1 VTTAHLTGAEAPQRQ
16 THAAKPPDRRTNM
29 SENVSHTLK
38 GAVERAK
45 QSAEKQEDRRG
56 AAGSEAEE
64 VVHELA
70 VKSGEKLAQ
79 ERNHR
84 AG

>member
-1 VTTAHLTGAEAPQRQ
+1 
-16 THAAKPPDRRTNM
+16 M
-29 SENVSHTLK
+29 SDKLK
-38 GAVERAK
+38 GAVEQAK
-45 QSAEKQEDRRG
+45 QSAEEHKDRLA
-56 AAGSEAEE
+56 AAGSQAEE

-70 VKSGEKLAQ
+70 VKSGEKLTQ

>member
-1 VTTAHLTGAEAPQRQ
+1 
-16 THAAKPPDRRTNM
+16 M
-29 SENVSHTLK
+29 SDNVSDKLK
-38 GAVERAK
+38 GAAEQAK
-45 QSAEKQEDRRG
+45 QSGEKQADRLA

-70 VKSGEKLAQ
+70 VKSGEKLAE
-79 ERNHR
+79 ERDHR

>member
-1 VTTAHLTGAEAPQRQ
+1 MTTAHLAGAEAPQPQTQRGNAARQ
-16 THAAKPPDRRTNM
+16 
-29 SENVSHTLK
+29 EN
-38 GAVERAK
+38 
-45 QSAEKQEDRRG
+45 EDRLA
-56 AAGSEAEE
+56 AAGSEAEK

-70 VKSGEKLAQ
+70 GKSGENLAQ

>member
-1 VTTAHLTGAEAPQRQ
+1 
-16 THAAKPPDRRTNM
+16 M
-29 SENVSHTLK
+29 SENVSDGLER
-38 GAVERAK
+38 AVEQAK
-45 QSAEKQEDRRG
+45 QSAEENEDRLA
-56 AAGSEAEE
+56 AAGSEAEK

-70 VKSGEKLAQ
+70 GKSGEKLAQ